1 MIGPRAGPWKVAPT
15 QQWGVGVELY
25 ATGAFHTQIRFE
37 LGLVLCSLLAVT
49 TADADTVFTACS
61 PFHEL
66 QLNEIPMEL

>member
-1 MIGPRAGPWKVAPT
+1 M
-15 QQWGVGVELY
+15 ELY